1 MSSSPA
7 NSPATFNLP
16 RRSVLKALAAAPTAV
31 AAVTG
36 EAFSF
41 SALEDEWSESLEKP
55 ERHAPPNLNAGNL
68 IARVRA
74 HGEACKAAI
83 TFEASLADGTPESDA
98 ATATSDLRTSELE
111 KLRDEII
118 AGLNNRDPRNRD
130 NPYSFTGLE
139 EYTVLCELITAICPW
154 FWTDIS
160 HGDALPVFAELRKS
174 ASYWSERF
182 LEQAEN
188 WNASQGG
195 ANV

>member
-1 MSSSPA
+1 MSISS
-7 NSPATFNLP
+7 NSPATSELP
-16 RRSVLKALAAAPTAV
+16 RRTLLKALAAAPTAI

-41 SALEDEWSESLEKP
+41 PAIEDEWGSLQQP
-55 ERHAPPNLNAGNL
+55 ERHEPPNLGAGNL
-68 IARVRA
+68 IARIRA
-74 HGEACKAAI
+74 HGEASKAAI
-83 TFEASLADGTPESDA
+83 TFEASLEDGTPESDRA
-98 ATATSDLRTSELE
+98 IATSNLRTAELE

-139 EYTVLCELITAICPW
+139 EYTVLCELITAMCPW

-174 ASYWSERF
+174 ASYWSEHF
-182 LEQAEN
+182 LEQAAN